1 MASTSETGPSLRVCA
16 LLSQHE
22 HPKDK
27 NHSRPEELMPEILG
41 VSFCSVNEVCCWAA
55 KGNRC

>member
-1 MASTSETGPSLRVCA
+1 MASTSETALPCGYA
-16 LLSQHE
+16 LLSQDE